1 MTEKL
6 TDVHEALSRAQD
18 SDKDRVALVNAN
30 FKIHPIKKEV
40 AEQICA
46 KNGTT
51 LSSFL
56 RECVNGLVK
65 DYVGDKASES
75 LEATL

>member
-1 MTEKL
+1 MAQKL
-6 TDVHEALSRAQD
+6 TDVHEALVRAQD

-40 AEQICA
+40 AEQICS

-56 RECVNGLVK
+56 RECVNGLVR
-65 DYVGDKASES
+65 DYVGDKESES
-75 LEATL
+75 LEITP